1 MAKRWQRAKMYL
13 NGMDYTITQEMDK
26 ENRPLFRV
34 YKAWREYS
42 RERNIDHKVQIGKE
56 SNFFQALMDITSD
69 ATKKPLV
76 MIPTEYLKEL
86 QSLKTAQ

>member
-1 MAKRWQRAKMYL
+1 MYL

-34 YKAWREYS
+34 YKAWREHD
-42 RERNIDHKVQIGKE
+42 RESYTDHKIQIGKE

>member
-1 MAKRWQRAKMYL
+1 MAKRWQRVKMYL

-34 YKAWREYS
+34 YKAWREHG

-69 ATKKPLV
+69 AAKKPMV

>member
-1 MAKRWQRAKMYL
+1 MAKKWQRAKMYL

-34 YKAWREYS
+34 YKAWREHG
-42 RERNIDHKVQIGKE
+42 RARNIDHKVQIGKE
-56 SNFFQALMDITSD
+56 NNFFQALMDITSD